1 MNNDEKNVEN
11 GNSLDRL
18 VDRAMEDSQS
28 SDEQI
33 EVVDESNNESS
44 ATQKNSEFN
53 GYFHERDSLAENNIV
68 DEVKTSFLEY
78 SMSVITSRALPD
90 LRDGLKPVHRRI
102 LWSMFNS
109 GYTPDKPHRKS
120 AKTVGEVMGNY
131 HPHGD
136 SSIYEAMV
144 RMAQDF
150 NERYLLIDGHGNF
163 GNIEG
168 DGAAAMRYTESRL
181 SKLSLELLADIRKN
195 TVDMMR
201 NFDETLD
208 EPVVLPS
215 RFPNIL
221 VNGTMGIAVGM
232 ATNIPPHNLS
242 EVIDGCVAYIDNP
255 EIDTTGLMQYIKGPD
270 FPTGGI
276 ILGNSGIRKA
286 YETGRGS
293 ITIRSRAEI
302 VESGNHS
309 SIVITEVPYGV
320 NTMDLKNR
328 VAELVRDKVIDG
340 ISDYHTDLKDGVKIT
355 ITLKRDANPQVVLNN
370 LYKHT
375 NFQVQFG
382 IIFLMIDGKTPR
394 TLCLKEIISKYI
406 DHQKEVIIRRTR
418 FDLEKDEKRVHILEG
433 LKVAQDNID
442 EVVSIIRNA
451 KSDLEAKEKLMS
463 RFNLTEVQSDAILE
477 LKLRRLTGLERDKIE
492 AELNDLL
499 IEIEDLKAILASEQR
514 VLDIIKTELLEI
526 KRRFGD
532 DRRTEIDMTAI
543 DYIDDESLIPEE
555 NIVITLT
562 KKGYIKRL
570 PVDTYKTQNRGGV
583 GVKGMS
589 VNDEDVA
596 TQMLNSS
603 THDYI
608 LFFTNLGKVY
618 RIKGYEIPEYSRQGK
633 GLPIVN
639 LLNLEQGEYVTSL
652 LNGSDKNECKYLVF
666 ATKSGLIKRTE
677 ISEFYN
683 IRTSGKKFI
692 TLREDDE
699 LISVKDTDGSYD
711 ILMASSNG
719 RMVRFPEESIRV
731 MGRSAAGVRGINL
744 GDGKLVGMEVARD
757 NVSVLVVTEN
767 GYGKK
772 TPIQDYRITN
782 RGGKGVKTLNV
793 TEKNGD
799 ITAFKVVTEKEDL
812 IIITNEGIIIRLEI
826 DRISQMSR
834 VTQGV
839 KLINLRDGQNVSSI
853 SIVDSANNDEN
864 LEVENSNNEKTID
877 NDVSNDK
884 KANEN

>member
-1 MNNDEKNVEN
+1 MEDNNEMNNDIKE
-11 GNSLDRL
+11 L
-18 VDRAMEDSQS
+18 VDRAEEDINNSEEIS
-28 SDEQI
+28 VE
-33 EVVDESNNESS
+33 ESNDNN
-44 ATQKNSEFN
+44 ALVDNKFN

-102 LWSMFNS
+102 LWSMYNS

-150 NERYLLIDGHGNF
+150 NQRYLLIDGHGNF

-181 SKLSLELLADIRKN
+181 SKLSLELLTDIRKN
-195 TVDMMR
+195 TVDMMK

-232 ATNIPPHNLS
+232 ATNIPPHNLG
-242 EVIDGCVAYIDNP
+242 EVIDGCVAYIDNLD
-255 EIDTTGLMQYIKGPD
+255 IDTLGLMEHIKGPD

-276 ILGNSGIRKA
+276 ILGNSGIKKA
-286 YETGRGS
+286 YDTGRGT

-302 VESGNHS
+302 EEHANHNV
-309 SIVITEVPYGV
+309 IVITEVPYGT
-320 NTMDLKNR
+320 NTMELKNK

-375 NFQVQFG
+375 NFQITYG
-382 IIFLMIDGKTPR
+382 IIFLMIDNGTPR
-394 TLCLKEIISKYI
+394 TLGLKDIISKYI
-406 DHQKEVIIRRTR
+406 DHQKSVIIRRTK
-418 FDLEKDEKRVHILEG
+418 FDLDRDEKRVHILEG
-433 LKVAQDNID
+433 YKIAQDYID
-442 EVVSIIRNA
+442 EVIQIIRGA
-451 KSDLEAKEKLMS
+451 QTDEEAKTKLIE
-463 RFNLTEVQSDAILE
+463 RFSLSEAQTDAILE

-499 IEIEDLKAILASEQR
+499 IEIEELKSILASEQK
-514 VLDIIKTELLEI
+514 VLDIIKKELLEI
-526 KRRFGD
+526 KNKYSD
-532 DRRTEIDMTAI
+532 ERRTHIDMTAV
-543 DYIDDESLIPEE
+543 DYIEDESLIPEE
-555 NIVITLT
+555 RIVVTLT

-570 PVDTYKTQNRGGV
+570 PVDTYKTQHRGGV

-589 VNDEDVA
+589 INEEDFVE
-596 TQMLNSS
+596 QMINCS
-603 THDYI
+603 THDFV
-608 LFFTNLGKVY
+608 LFFTNKGKVY
-618 RIKGYEIPEYSRQGK
+618 RVKGYEIPEYSRQGK

-639 LLNLEQGEYVTSL
+639 LLSLENDESVTSL
-652 LNGSDKNECKYLVF
+652 LNGSPNDDTKYLVF
-666 ATKSGLIKRTE
+666 ATKFGLIKRTNVN
-677 ISEFYN
+677 EFIN
-683 IRTSGKKFI
+683 IRANGKKFI
-692 TLREDDE
+692 TLRDDDE
-699 LISVKDTDGSYD
+699 LISVKNTNGDND
-711 ILMASSNG
+711 ILMAASNG
-719 RMVRFPEESIRV
+719 RMVRFPENLIRV
-731 MGRSAAGVRGINL
+731 MGRGASGVRGITL
-744 GDGKLVGMEVARD
+744 DGSLLVGMEIASS
-757 NVSVLVVTEN
+757 NVDVLVVTEN

-772 TPIQDYRITN
+772 TPIDEYRVTN
-782 RGGKGVKTLNV
+782 RGGKGVKTLNI
-793 TEKNGD
+793 TEKNGV
-799 ITAFKVVTEKEDL
+799 ITSFKTVTDDNDL
-812 IIITNEGIIIRLEI
+812 IIVTNEGIIIRLSV
-826 DRISQMSR
+826 DKISEMSR

-839 KLINLRDGQNVSSI
+839 RLINLREGQKVSSI
-853 SIVDSANNDEN
+853 SIVDRDIEQ
-864 LEVENSNNEKTID
+864 EEQVESDTKDT
-877 NDVSNDK
+877 
-884 KANEN
+884 NEN